1 MRTAILVSALAGLVA
16 ATPMPQSMDFGE
28 IDAAKDLPVGPAV
41 TALSEPPTYDAA
53 SASASAAKEAS
64 TDPATTKLRKRDACS
79 PQPDGYGPKTTD
91 PDTAEAFLANPAYS
105 NIANGAAT
113 PQGYSLSFVDLHGST
128 ESPTYMGLYTLE
140 KYDTIKCQQLC
151 DAAQYCSGINIYIER
166 DPSVDPG
173 TGCDDPPSIANY
185 KCTLFGA
192 HVTEAS
198 ATNLGGYRDNF
209 HVVIAASNG
218 YSKNAPPPSY
228 TNFDGPVPFG
238 GAINAPSSYM
248 GVKYYPGV
256 YDPSQCAA
264 SCQETTAYDHDHPT
278 DGHYDACNFFNSYVL
293 SINNVPQGTYC
304 TMYTQPWDRSY
315 STNYG
320 QYRGDDYYSVSQ
332 SYGYT
337 LTVQDSGTI

>member
-1 MRTAILVSALAGLVA
+1 M
-16 ATPMPQSMDFGE
+16 
-28 IDAAKDLPVGPAV
+28 
-41 TALSEPPTYDAA
+41 
-53 SASASAAKEAS
+53 
-64 TDPATTKLRKRDACS
+64 TK
-79 PQPDGYGPKTTD
+79 Q
-91 PDTAEAFLANPAYS
+91 

-218 YSKNAPPPSY
+218 KSE
-228 TNFDGPVPFG
+228 GP
-238 GAINAPSSYM
+238 
-248 GVKYYPGV
+248 
-256 YDPSQCAA
+256 CATVLTREPRLTIGRVL
-264 SCQETTAYDHDHPT
+264 QERPTTILHQ
-278 DGHYDACNFFNSYVL
+278 F
-293 SINNVPQGTYC
+293 
-304 TMYTQPWDRSY
+304 
-315 STNYG
+315 
-320 QYRGDDYYSVSQ
+320 
-332 SYGYT
+332 
-337 LTVQDSGTI
+337 